1 MIHLVNDAVQSKG
14 EGYSEKGSNKEACKM
29 SQSEF
34 ESWMSR
40 SLHVDC
46 TQKIYPQMKNIMY
59 DSIRATHHKM
69 NENKIKGCFEI
80 FGYDLMID
88 SDLKMWL
95 IEVNTNSCL
104 SLNSSWQAQIIPK
117 MLQQT
122 FEKTVGR
129 FYPKPE
135 TRRVLV
141 HSNSNPNTPSHFK
154 LHANLNARPQSNV
167 FCTHAHLRVK
177 TQIYNLII

>member
-1 MIHLVNDAVQSKG
+1 
-14 EGYSEKGSNKEACKM
+14 
-29 SQSEF
+29 
-34 ESWMSR
+34 
-40 SLHVDC
+40 
-46 TQKIYPQMKNIMY
+46 MKNIMY

-69 NENKIKGCFEI
+69 NENKIPGCFEI

-88 SDLKMWL
+88 SNLKMWL

-104 SLNSSWQAQIIPK
+104 ALNSSWQAQIIPK

-135 TRRVLV
+135 ARRNVNYSREKTREVNNRFKGEFELLYSAKDDDGKSMPRVGTRPLPEMRSSPCDGCAAQRKNSV
-141 HSNSNPNTPSHFK
+141 VCITSASN
-154 LHANLNARPQSNV
+154 
-167 FCTHAHLRVK
+167 
-177 TQIYNLII
+177 